1 MINLKVVTHIIAE
14 CNQHSHYPPPDTRSV
29 VATEPDSAVSTQR
42 SSRPNDHRGPFIVSA
57 FSQGEN
63 AFQVRALPGV
73 WDVKA
78 RVYVVGILVERFD
91 IEPFPDFSAK

>member
-14 CNQHSHYPPPDTRSV
+14 CNQHRHYPPPDTRSV

-42 SSRPNDHRGPFIVSA
+42 SSRPNDHRGPFIASA

-63 AFQVRALPGV
+63 AEGARAAWGLGREGARLRRRDALVPRGPGP
-73 WDVKA
+73 
-78 RVYVVGILVERFD
+78 R
-91 IEPFPDFSAK
+91 